1 MNILTSAKSDG
12 LALDV
17 VNVMAMDYGSGAD
30 NGAKMAA
37 NATQAAAATEA
48 QIKTA
53 GLSATVGIT
62 PMVGVNDTNT
72 EIFQLADAK
81 TVLNFAGAN
90 TYVTRLS
97 MWSLARDNGGC
108 PGQTWASPTCSGV
121 SQATFAFSSIFDG
134 FQ

>member
-1 MNILTSAKSDG
+1 
-12 LALDV
+12 
-17 VNVMAMDYGSGAD
+17 MAMDYGSGAD

-37 NATQAAAATEA
+37 DATTQAAAATEA

-53 GLSATVGIT
+53 GLTATVGIT

-72 EIFQLADAK
+72 EIFQLADANS
-81 TVLNFAGAN
+81 VLSFAEADS
-90 TYVTRLS
+90 YVIRLA

-108 PGQTWASPTCSGV
+108 AGQTWASPTCSGV
-121 SQATFAFSSIFDG
+121 AQSTYAFSAVFDA